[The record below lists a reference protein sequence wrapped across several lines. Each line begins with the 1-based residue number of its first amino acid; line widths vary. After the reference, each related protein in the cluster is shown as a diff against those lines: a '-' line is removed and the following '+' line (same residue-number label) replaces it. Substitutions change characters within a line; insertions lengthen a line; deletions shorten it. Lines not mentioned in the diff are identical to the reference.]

1 MATFNRGRAGAQIV
15 LKVSLHRGPC
25 IAITLGGTLDYFG
38 SAVNT
43 AARLETQC
51 RGGELVVSKA
61 ILADAEARE
70 VVAGRR
76 LSADQ
81 AILRGL
87 REPVHFVRIAHA
99 IQHKVTEGFGRGRND
114 CFNRIAT
121 MGPNRSSPHDCWY
134 QRAIA

>member
-1 MATFNRGRAGAQIV
+1 M
-15 LKVSLHRGPC
+15 
-25 IAITLGGTLDYFG
+25 
-38 SAVNT
+38 NT

-76 LSADQ
+76 LSSDQ

-87 REPVHFVRIAHA
+87 REPVHFVRIGSRDP
-99 IQHKVTEGFGRGRND
+99 T
-114 CFNRIAT
+114 
-121 MGPNRSSPHDCWY
+121 
-134 QRAIA
+134 